1 MKRLELLQHGLY
13 HAAKD
18 KKDRKLYSLHDKL
31 CRLDIFQDAWKR
43 VSANGGSPGIDRK
56 SIEDIESYGVPRF
69 LNEIQ
74 HELMKKE
81 YIVPRVR
88 RVYIPKQDGKQRP
101 LGIPTVK
108 DRVVQQAVKSIIE
121 PIFEADFKDFS
132 YAYRKG
138 RSAKQASTEIYRYI
152 NYGYTKVVEIDIK
165 GFFDHIDHEKMI
177 FFVMKR
183 IADPYVIKLI
193 REWLRAGIVYE
204 GETLYPS
211 EGTPQ
216 GGVIS
221 PLLANIYLNEMD
233 TLWSKKVDIHYTRM
247 IRYADDITILAKN
260 KPEKYMG
267 LTKRILDLLKLELN
281 MDKSR
286 ITDVAEG
293 FDFLGIHYQRRYSS
307 LQKKEVIKMYP
318 SRRSMEKFREK
329 VKEIA
334 KLTKTHAKTMDDLI
348 SELNALIRGYTNY
361 FNHTNAT
368 LQYKSLYHFVE
379 WKVSKFYCDLHK
391 IPRVSDRN
399 LYIGIGRLSG
409 LMQMTGRIS
418 YIHNAAR

>member
-1 MKRLELLQHGLY
+1 MKTLELLQDGLY

-18 KKDRKLYSLHDKL
+18 KKDRKFYSLHDKL

-204 GETLYPS
+204 GETVYPS

-233 TLWSKKVDIHYTRM
+233 TLWSKKVDVQSARM

-260 KPEKYMG
+260 KPEKYMD

-307 LQKKEVIKMYP
+307 LQKKEIIKMYP

-334 KLTKTHAKTMDDLI
+334 KLTKTHAKTMDSLI

>member
-1 MKRLELLQHGLY
+1 MKTLELLQNGLY

-18 KKDRKLYSLHDKL
+18 KKDRKFYSLHDKI
-31 CRLDIFQDAWKR
+31 CRLDVLEDAWKR

-121 PIFEADFKDFS
+121 PIFEANFKDFS

-221 PLLANIYLNEMD
+221 PLLANVYLNEMD
-233 TLWSKKVDIHYTRM
+233 TLWSKKVDVQSARM

-260 KPEKYMG
+260 KPEKYMD

-329 VKEIA
+329 VKDIA